1 MAFEKFLETIAE
13 NSYYPLAHHDPECP
27 CLGAHEAVLTHM
39 VTLAY
44 SGLLLEAMQMASLIA
59 LTSKAKLIS
68 LMAIRIGHA
77 MRQIALTNTIY
88 EVSPPSES
96 HRLH

>member
-59 LTSKAKLIS
+59 LTSKAKFHQFD
-68 LMAIRIGHA
+68 GHPDRPCDA
-77 MRQIALTNTIY
+77 ADSTYQYYLRSIAA
-88 EVSPPSES
+88 V
-96 HRLH
+96 